1 MRRLFIIA
9 AVALLGF
16 APLGGF
22 FVSAQDSADP
32 SAWNGVSAPEA
43 VEDPAPL
50 EEFLV
55 GTALDAPNVSQQR
68 SISTRLPRGYR
79 IDFQFDSSATDY
91 RPQVPEIEGAEFMV
105 VIVESGSFVLNILP
119 SSPAFIVDPPE
130 GTTISYMDVSG
141 EWADPPNEGFTYEE
155 SNRRVPDENGEDCT
169 DLCTVHAPPAGLAPS
184 AENAVAVLLEE
195 DFRVEALAGNFCLWC
210 LIKGQEGSLLVY
222 PYTKDGREFSWVR
235 SYNATPRLVS
245 PEGVELLQGDPAL
258 ADTTVGRIAW
268 AFNPGSSC
276 K

>member
-1 MRRLFIIA
+1 MRRLVIIA
-9 AVALLGF
+9 AVALLGL

-22 FVSAQDSADP
+22 FVSAQESADSAY
-32 SAWNGVSAPEA
+32 WNGVSAPEA

-55 GTALDAPNVSQQR
+55 GTALDDPDVSRQR

-79 IDFQFDSSATDY
+79 IDFRFDSSATDY
-91 RPQVPEIEGAEFMV
+91 RPQVPEIEDAEFMV

-119 SSPAFIVDPPE
+119 SSPAFVVDPPE
-130 GTTISYMDVSG
+130 GSTISYMDVTG
-141 EWADPPNEGFTYEE
+141 EWADPPKEGFTYEE
-155 SNRRVPDENGEDCT
+155 SNRLVLDENGEPCT
-169 DLCTVHAPPAGLAPS
+169 DLCTVHPPPPGLGPS
-184 AENAVAVLLEE
+184 AENAVAVQIEE
-195 DFRVEALAGNFCLWC
+195 GFQVEALAGNFCLWC

-222 PYTKDGREFSWVR
+222 PYTKDGREFSWVS
-235 SYNATPRLVS
+235 SYNATRLAS
-245 PEGVELLQGDPAL
+245 PEAVEFLQADPTIS
-258 ADTTVGRIAW
+258 DTTVGRIAW